1 MRALEGGPQAGVSAY
16 AKPTY
21 GISLVRTAHDTKNRL
36 LQRMTRD
43 VVGGTDLIHTKEDER
58 MSTMVLI
65 ELKVKPE
72 SVDDMKALMKEL
84 LPDTRAYD
92 GCQSVDFYD
101 NTETKGSMVLYEI
114 WDSKA
119 HQERYLGWRTETG
132 TLDRLGALVA
142 AQPNIQYF
150 DKVDA

>member
-1 MRALEGGPQAGVSAY
+1 
-16 AKPTY
+16 
-21 GISLVRTAHDTKNRL
+21 
-36 LQRMTRD
+36 
-43 VVGGTDLIHTKEDER
+43 

-65 ELKVKPE
+65 ELSVKPE
-72 SVDDMKALMKEL
+72 SVDDMKTLMKEL

-114 WDSKA
+114 WDSRG
-119 HQERYLGWRTETG
+119 HQERYLQWRSETG
-132 TLDRLGALVA
+132 SLDRLGALVA
-142 AQPNIQYF
+142 APPKIQYF

>member
-1 MRALEGGPQAGVSAY
+1 MRALGGGPRAGSVGLRY

-21 GISLVRTAHDTKNRL
+21 RMSRL

-43 VVGGTDLIHTKEDER
+43 MDLIHTKEDER

-84 LPDTRAYD
+84 LPDTRAYE

-132 TLDRLGALVA
+132 TLNRLLALVA
-142 AQPNIQYF
+142 AQPNFQYF